1 MKKLYLLAFM
11 AATTLSLSAQTWIQ
25 TQLQAEKQ
33 AVPMTQ
39 TQNNLKANA
48 SGSLLRA
55 VDTRSLPDSVYSSN
69 SIDEYNKTYYKYTEE
84 GWVSEELWYQWDSMT
99 NSYILYGNQYE
110 YDEYGYV
117 IRRDS
122 RTYNGM
128 ETTTTYK
135 NTYDEQGRLSS
146 AYSITE
152 ETNTHSITEYEYD
165 GNNYTITN
173 CDSTFNADGTLANL
187 SRYKTGNHYDDAG
200 NHTAWITYGIAGSD
214 NDGNPIWY
222 EANVYEFEYDT
233 QNRQIASTSTSY
245 DAVGNRTYEYESETT
260 YLDDGDSNYI
270 HVSHYRYLNPF
281 TNEWGEMFE
290 DRYKYENKG
299 ENPVITY
306 RSLPDENGEWLE
318 PQILT
323 ITFYPGPL
331 TANETIKADMPA
343 LKAYAANG
351 TLFIN
356 LNGTAPVQV
365 YSVNGTCHYNA
376 TASGNIA
383 IANLPAGIYIVKAGD
398 ETVKISVR

>member
-11 AATTLSLSAQTWIQ
+11 AATTLGLSAQTWIQ

-39 TQNNLKANA
+39 IQNNLKANA

-55 VDTRSLPDSVYSSN
+55 ADTRSLPDSVYSSN
-69 SIDEYNKTYYKYTEE
+69 SLGEYNKTYYKYTED
-84 GWVSEELWYQWDSMT
+84 GKMAEELKYQFLWTDAPDGDYFRMCAKW
-99 NSYILYGNQYE
+99 E
-110 YDEYGYV
+110 YDEHGNMTRYVYENGFYGTV
-117 IRRDS
+117 L
-122 RTYNGM
+122 TQ
-128 ETTTTYK
+128 TYK

-146 AYSITE
+146 VYIPENHFIS
-152 ETNTHSITEYEYD
+152 NYEYD

-187 SRYKTGNHYDDAG
+187 SRYKSGNHYDDAG
-200 NHTAWITYGIAGSD
+200 NYTAWITYGIAGSD

-222 EANVYEFEYDT
+222 EANVYEYEYDT

-245 DAVGNRTYEYESETT
+245 DAVGNKTYEYESETT

-281 TNEWGEMFE
+281 TNEWSEMFE

-331 TANETIKADMPA
+331 TANETIKADTPA
-343 LKAYAANG
+343 LKAYAADG

-356 LNGTAPVQV
+356 LSGTLPVQV

-376 TASGNIA
+376 TASGNIT

-398 ETVKISVR
+398 ETMKISVR

>member
-39 TQNNLKANA
+39 TPNNLKANA

-55 VDTRSLPDSVYSSN
+55 ADTRSLPDSVYSSN

-187 SRYKTGNHYDDAG
+187 SRYKSGNHYDDAG
-200 NHTAWITYGIAGSD
+200 NYTAWITYGIAGSD

-222 EANVYEFEYDT
+222 EANVYEYEYDT

-245 DAVGNRTYEYESETT
+245 DAVGNKTYEYESETT

-281 TNEWGEMFE
+281 TNEWSEMFE

-331 TANETIKADMPA
+331 TANETIKADTPA
-343 LKAYAANG
+343 LKAYAADG

-356 LNGTAPVQV
+356 LSGTAPVQV
-365 YSVNGTCHYNA
+365 YSVTGVCHYNT